1 MASIGFALTTHL
13 GAGVFLASLLWQGL
27 SIANYYTLAFRGTI
41 MMPSDILAAGTAFN
55 VLGNYRI
62 TFPMPVRLA
71 FLSLIFIA
79 LLAGSLINVR
89 YFRRKASKKR
99 LVVGLASLAGGVALS
114 LVLSQPSLYSAL
126 GCAASTWDP
135 LSTCLLYTSD
145 AADE

>member
-1 MASIGFALTTHL
+1 MRHGKHRFRPYHPPW
-13 GAGVFLASLLWQGL
+13 GGRFLASLLWQGL

-62 TFPMPVRLA
+62 TFPMPVCLA

-89 YFRRKASKKR
+89 YFRRKASKS
-99 LVVGLASLAGGVALS
+99 VWWLALPLWPAAWRWALF
-114 LVLSQPSLYSAL
+114 
-126 GCAASTWDP
+126 
-135 LSTCLLYTSD
+135 
-145 AADE
+145 